1 MPLTD
6 KVCSGLF
13 NHLGSNKN
21 ICSFTLVLEG
31 NASKEIPESWRLE
44 FLEKLLIKNFAL
56 SDGEDNNS
64 DPLSRGDITD

>member
-1 MPLTD
+1 MKVHTHSCLELPLECNEDQMPLTN

-31 NASKEIPESWRLE
+31 NASKEIPES
-44 FLEKLLIKNFAL
+44 
-56 SDGEDNNS
+56 
-64 DPLSRGDITD
+64 